1 MVTESREHPADSRD
15 GERLRGHE
23 ALHHARER
31 MDMAIVASAED
42 AMGWAGG
49 LHDALDELADVLR
62 RHRDASERP
71 GGSLD
76 EIEKMEP
83 RLSGRVE
90 QSRSEHQP
98 LIDRTEELR
107 DTVAGQIEGG
117 RVEVN
122 HLRGIAGR
130 LEIDFRDHIAKGIE
144 LTYEAFDRD
153 MGGEG

>member
-1 MVTESREHPADSRD
+1 MVTESREHPADTGD
-15 GERLRGHE
+15 GERLRGPE

-31 MDMAIVASAED
+31 MDIAIVASAED

-76 EIEKMEP
+76 EMQKMEP
-83 RLSGRVE
+83 RLSGRIE

-98 LIDRTEELR
+98 LIDRAEELR
-107 DTVAGQIEGG
+107 GTVARQMEEGK
-117 RVEVN
+117 VEVN
-122 HLRGIAGR
+122 HLRGVAGR
-130 LEIDFRDHIAKGIE
+130 LESDFRHHVAAGIE
-144 LTYEAFDRD
+144 LTYEAFERD

>member
-1 MVTESREHPADSRD
+1 MVTESREHPADTGD
-15 GERLRGHE
+15 GERLRGPE

-31 MDMAIVASAED
+31 MDIAIVASAED

-76 EIEKMEP
+76 EMQKMEP
-83 RLSGRVE
+83 RLSGRIE

-98 LIDRTEELR
+98 LIDRAEELR
-107 DTVAGQIEGG
+107 DTVARQMEEGK
-117 RVEVN
+117 VEVN
-122 HLRGIAGR
+122 HLRGVAGR
-130 LEIDFRDHIAKGIE
+130 LESDFRHHIAAGIE
-144 LTYEAFDRD
+144 LTYEAFERD

>member
-1 MVTESREHPADSRD
+1 
-15 GERLRGHE
+15 
-23 ALHHARER
+23 
-31 MDMAIVASAED
+31 MDAAIVASAED

-49 LHDALDELADVLR
+49 LHAALDELADILR

-76 EIEKMEP
+76 EIEQMEP

-107 DTVAGQIEGG
+107 DTVARQIEGG

-130 LEIDFRDHIAKGIE
+130 LESDFRDHIAKGIE

>member
-1 MVTESREHPADSRD
+1 MVTESREHPADTGD
-15 GERLRGHE
+15 GERLRGPE

-31 MDMAIVASAED
+31 MDTAIVASAED

-76 EIEKMEP
+76 EMERMEP
-83 RLSGRVE
+83 RLSGRIE
-90 QSRSEHQP
+90 QSRAEHQP

-107 DTVAGQIEGG
+107 DTVAQQMEGG

-130 LEIDFRDHIAKGIE
+130 LESDFRHHIAAGIE
-144 LTYEAFDRD
+144 LTYEAFERD

>member
-1 MVTESREHPADSRD
+1 MVTERVDDPADSGD
-15 GERLRGHE
+15 GERLLGHE

-31 MDMAIVASAED
+31 MDAAIVASAED

-71 GGSLD
+71 GGSL
-76 EIEKMEP
+76 EEMAEMEP
-83 RLSGRVE
+83 RLSARIE

-107 DTVAGQIEGG
+107 DTVARQVEGG
-117 RVEVN
+117 RIEVN
-122 HLRGIAGR
+122 HLRGVAGR
-130 LEIDFRDHIAKGIE
+130 LESDFRDHIARAIE
-144 LTYEAFDRD
+144 LTYDAFERD
-153 MGGEG
+153 IGGEG